1 MFRAA
6 ASLGIAAV
14 GGGVSLLGAGVTG
27 HLGTST
33 KVSEVLMSTVP
44 VENVPSRELSIEQLY
59 RRDAPG
65 VVQIVAMSRSHRTL
79 GSGFVIDKAGHIVTN
94 EHVVAGAHEV
104 QVGFSGTHSIPAR
117 VIGTDASTDVAVLQ
131 IKAHS
136 RSLTPLPLGDSDSVQ
151 AGDSVIAIGNPFSIT
166 RTATAGIVSAV

>member
-27 HLGTST
+27 HLGTT
-33 KVSEVLMSTVP
+33 TTVSEVLTSTMP
-44 VENVPSRELSIEQLY
+44 IENVPSRELSIEQLY

-65 VVQIVAMSRSHRTL
+65 VVQIVGSHSAR

-94 EHVVAGAHEV
+94 EHVIAGAHEV
-104 QVGFSGTHSIPAR
+104 HVSFSGTDPIAAK

-136 RSLTPLPLGDSDSVQ
+136 RSLT
-151 AGDSVIAIGNPFSIT
+151 
-166 RTATAGIVSAV
+166 